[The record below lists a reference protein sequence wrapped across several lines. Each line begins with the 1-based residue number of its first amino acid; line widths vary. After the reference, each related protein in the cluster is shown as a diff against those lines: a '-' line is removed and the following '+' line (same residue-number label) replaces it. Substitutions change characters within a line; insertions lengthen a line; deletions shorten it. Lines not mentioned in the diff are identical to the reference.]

1 MHRKSLLATLL
12 VSILTGPAFATT
24 MNYPNFS
31 STSGLTLTGTAAP
44 VATAADGNT
53 LQLVAARSDQAG
65 NAFGTVPINASTFS
79 TVFQFRMTNPGGA
92 ADTAG
97 QPGADGLTFIVQSV
111 SSSSGGLGFG
121 AGYAGI
127 GSSVGIKFDTF
138 QNGYGWGNLGD
149 PSSNFLG
156 IYTNGNVQTTASTP
170 TVNVSPDFDDGNLW
184 TAWVDYNGKT
194 LSVRANE
201 TGLRPT
207 NALLTSNLDLTSI
220 LGQSTAY
227 VGFGAATGA
236 AWENVY
242 IKDWQ
247 YNDNYSP
254 IASASVPEPGSLA
267 LLGAGL
273 IALGMTTR
281 RRRKAA

>member
-1 MHRKSLLATLL
+1 MHYKILLASFA
-12 VSILTGPAFATT
+12 VSVLAGPAFATT
-24 MNYPNFS
+24 MAYPSFS

-44 VATAADGNT
+44 VATAADGNV
-53 LQLVAARSDQAG
+53 LQLVAARSSQAG

-97 QPGADGLTFIVQSV
+97 QVGADGLTFIVQSV
-111 SSSSGGLGFG
+111 SSSSGGAGLG

-127 GSSVGIKFDTF
+127 SKSVGVKFDTF
-138 QNGYGWGNLGD
+138 QNGYDWGNLGD

-156 IYTNGNVQTTASTP
+156 IYTNGNVQTTSSTP
-170 TVNVSPDFDDGNLW
+170 TVNVSPDFDDGKLW
-184 TAWVDYNGKT
+184 TAWVDYDGT
-194 LSVRANE
+194 ALSVRANE
-201 TGLRPT
+201 TGVRP
-207 NALLTSNLDLTSI
+207 NDALLTSNLDLTSI
-220 LGQSTAY
+220 LGQGTAY

-254 IASASVPEPGSLA
+254 IASANVPEPGSLA
-267 LLGAGL
+267 LLGTGL
-273 IALGMTTR
+273 IVLGMAAR
-281 RRRKAA
+281 RRREAA

>member
-1 MHRKSLLATLL
+1 MHRKNLLAALFASVL
-12 VSILTGPAFATT
+12 AGPAFATT
-24 MNYPNFS
+24 MVYPNFS
-31 STSGLTLTGTAAP
+31 STSGLTLTGSAAP
-44 VATAADGNT
+44 VATAADGNA
-53 LQLVAARSDQAG
+53 LQLVAALPSQSG

-97 QPGADGLTFIVQSV
+97 QAGADGLTFIVQSV
-111 SSSSGGLGFG
+111 SSSTGGGGFG

-127 GSSVGIKFDTF
+127 GKSVGVKFDTF
-138 QNGYGWGNLGD
+138 QNGYNWGSLGD

-156 IYTNGNVQTTASTP
+156 IYTNGNVQTTANTP

-184 TAWVDYNGKT
+184 TAWVDYDGT
-194 LSVRANE
+194 ALSVRANE
-201 TGLRPT
+201 TGVRPKD
-207 NALLTSNLDLTSI
+207 ALLTGKLNLTSI

-236 AWENVY
+236 AWENVH

-273 IALGMTTR
+273 IALGMMTR
-281 RRRKAA
+281 RRREAA